1 MRVRKTFS
9 AKDTLSPRK
18 TISLQANL
26 SLHESMPV
34 LITLVVILIL
44 VLMPSEFNPILWEDS
59 TRVAVRV
66 LSVDNSAMLSSGL
79 IHHGEQTCEVRIE
92 QGPLKGKT
100 ATGINLLQGSLET
113 DKVFLPGD
121 RVFAVVDHT
130 DGEIRHV
137 TLIDH
142 YRLNME
148 VILALLFFAL
158 LVVFARGIG
167 LRALLSFVMTVLML
181 WKVLLPAVLR
191 GLSPIPVALGVTLFI
206 TALIILLVYG
216 PDRRAAAAIAGSMG
230 GTLVTCLLAL
240 YFVDAFRIH
249 GAVMPHAESL
259 LYSGYQH
266 LNLTRI
272 FTASIFVASS
282 GALMDVAVD
291 ITSAVHEVMEKTPT
305 LPRREAIRSG
315 LNVGRTVVGTM
326 ATTLLLAYS
335 GGYMALMMVFM
346 AQGTPLPNMLNL
358 KYVAS
363 EILHTLLGS
372 FGLITVAPLTALT
385 SGWLLG
391 SPHKG

>member
-1 MRVRKTFS
+1 MRVRKTFSAKDTLSPRKTFS

-79 IHHGEQTCEVRIE
+79 IHHGEQTCEVQIE

-158 LVVFARGIG
+158 LVIFARGIG
-167 LRALLSFVMTVLML
+167 CARCS
-181 WKVLLPAVLR
+181 R
-191 GLSPIPVALGVTLFI
+191 
-206 TALIILLVYG
+206 
-216 PDRRAAAAIAGSMG
+216 
-230 GTLVTCLLAL
+230 
-240 YFVDAFRIH
+240 
-249 GAVMPHAESL
+249 
-259 LYSGYQH
+259 
-266 LNLTRI
+266 
-272 FTASIFVASS
+272 SS
-282 GALMDVAVD
+282 
-291 ITSAVHEVMEKTPT
+291 
-305 LPRREAIRSG
+305 
-315 LNVGRTVVGTM
+315 
-326 ATTLLLAYS
+326 
-335 GGYMALMMVFM
+335 
-346 AQGTPLPNMLNL
+346 
-358 KYVAS
+358 
-363 EILHTLLGS
+363 
-372 FGLITVAPLTALT
+372 
-385 SGWLLG
+385 
-391 SPHKG
+391 